1 MLFASG
7 DIIEFDFNPSLGH
20 EPAGRRPALVVSNE
34 MFNVST
40 SMTLVCPITTRR
52 DSFPLHFGLP
62 EGLQTYGVVA
72 IEQVRAFD
80 LEARHPRF
88 VESVNDGDDSAFM
101 DHVREC
107 LRSFF

>member
-1 MLFASG
+1 MLFAAG

-34 MFNVST
+34 TFNVST

-52 DSFPLHFGLP
+52 DAFPLHFDVP
-62 EGLQTYGVVA
+62 EGLSTYGMVA

-80 LEARHPRF
+80 LEARHPQF
-88 VESVNDGDDSAFM
+88 IESVNDSDDPAFM
-101 DHVREC
+101 DHVKEC